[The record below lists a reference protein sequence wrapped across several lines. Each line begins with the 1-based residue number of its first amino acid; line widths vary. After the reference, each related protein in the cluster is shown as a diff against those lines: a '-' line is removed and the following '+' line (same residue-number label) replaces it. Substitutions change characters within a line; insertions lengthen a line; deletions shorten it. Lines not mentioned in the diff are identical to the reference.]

1 LCPAAAGAG
10 ITSATSQF
18 CRPKTPKLT
27 TKLRS
32 RKATA
37 RSQQDMEQ
45 EEVEEMKQ

>member
-1 LCPAAAGAG
+1 LCPAAAGV
-10 ITSATSQF
+10 TTATSQF

-27 TKLRS
+27 TKLRT
-32 RKATA
+32 RKVTA